1 MEDPKVYESL
11 GRIEGTQVIL
21 LQEFRDFRVKQNKT
35 NDELGVRISS
45 LESSRSENR
54 AVRKMGWLLF
64 GGALAS
70 LWHYIPKAF
79 ASILNIH

>member
-21 LQEFRDFRVKQNKT
+21 LQEFRDFREKQNTT
-35 NDELGVRISS
+35 NVELSTRINS
-45 LESSRSENR
+45 LESSRNETR
-54 AVRKMGWLLF
+54 AVRKLGWLLF

-70 LWHYIPKAF
+70 FWHFIPKAF
-79 ASILNIH
+79 ASIFNVH